1 MAEASVPPGVNVG
14 WWIVPSPAHS
24 TVQCFS
30 ILVFLPFNFALLGSC
45 AVHRGEGGQGG
56 EWNRPGL
63 CSRVAPKTGSPNPS
77 PPVQVPL
84 LPGAPAGTHFL
95 PALFL
100 LPAWSALSWPGPP
113 GTGQVGQGCPSLIT
127 SPSPRGPCLCS
138 RSLCFVCYPVCDSP
152 PLLFKAAYFIHHR
165 QQFIFPGESFAWFH

>member
-1 MAEASVPPGVNVG
+1 MSLLLHTALFSVSAS
-14 WWIVPSPAHS
+14 WFFSH
-24 TVQCFS
+24 S
-30 ILVFLPFNFALLGSC
+30 ILPSWAHAQFTEEKGAREVNGI
-45 AVHRGEGGQGG
+45 GQGSAAG
-56 EWNRPGL
+56 WPPRLGL
-63 CSRVAPKTGSPNPS
+63 RTPVLQCKSPYSRG
-77 PPVQVPL
+77 L
-84 LPGAPAGTHFL
+84 LPAPTFSQ
-95 PALFL
+95 LFL
-100 LPAWSALSWPGPP
+100 LPAWSAPSWPGPP